1 MQNHENNQ
9 LPLKNVIC
17 PHYNDVLNGRGKFA
31 MHWNGNKFFRRVVE
45 SHKSEYLHADN
56 DRKIAIATRIIQIIR
71 TQNPPGRFLKLDAR
85 TKKWNDIGNKKATR
99 KIRQALREGTTNSVP
114 SSVDSSYNGSQ
125 HRSIASS
132 ANSVNTDDIDNATTM
147 SAPNELEVS
156 NFELRDYV
164 NKIILLNVLND
175 SLMLNPHRMI
185 WWLITIIQSNHLI
198 RLVRT

>member
-1 MQNHENNQ
+1 
-9 LPLKNVIC
+9 
-17 PHYNDVLNGRGKFA
+17 

-85 TKKWNDIGNKKATR
+85 TNKWNDIGNKKATR

-132 ANSVNTDDIDNATTM
+132 ANSVNTDDIDNTTTM
-147 SAPNELEVS
+147 SGPNELEYNAQPAQDNMVIDDNKPIES
-156 NFELRDYV
+156 SHTTAFESSFNLYNQTHDLFFIDESA
-164 NKIILLNVLND
+164 NLSDFDPNVVFN
-175 SLMLNPHRMI
+175 SEEGLMENLDA
-185 WWLITIIQSNHLI
+185 
-198 RLVRT
+198 